1 MRSERKLIA
10 SSGHIFR
17 GDARGDAIVVD
28 AAMEPREA
36 RQVFETPRFYG
47 VPVAMAE
54 GGAGPVT
61 KSAACRPCRIATSV
75 PHLLVFALRNPNNSD

>member
-1 MRSERKLIA
+1 MQSWLTPPWNHAK
-10 SSGHIFR
+10 R
-17 GDARGDAIVVD
+17 GKCLKH
-28 AAMEPREA
+28 P
-36 RQVFETPRFYG
+36 VFMG

-54 GGAGPVT
+54 GGAVPVT